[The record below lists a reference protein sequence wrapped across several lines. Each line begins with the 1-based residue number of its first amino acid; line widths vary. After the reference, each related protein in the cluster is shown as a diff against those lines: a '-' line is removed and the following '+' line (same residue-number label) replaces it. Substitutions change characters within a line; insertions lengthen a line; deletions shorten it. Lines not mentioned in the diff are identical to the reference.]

1 MVRPITIERLR
12 HMAPAETPKTETTSR
27 KGVQVH
33 ATLAP
38 EFFEKLED
46 HRWTVRLNMVD
57 LVKLALTEY
66 AERNGLLT
74 PSAPEAPKA
83 SPKA

>member
-1 MVRPITIERLR
+1 
-12 HMAPAETPKTETTSR
+12 MAPAEAPKSESR

-38 EFFEKLED
+38 EFFEALED

-66 AERNGLLT
+66 AERQGLGKSET
-74 PSAPEAPKA
+74 PAPAEKSHKA
-83 SPKA
+83 

>member
-1 MVRPITIERLR
+1 
-12 HMAPAETPKTETTSR
+12 MAPAEAPKTETAASK

-38 EFFEKLED
+38 DFFEKLED

-66 AERNGLLT
+66 AERNGILETKPST
-74 PSAPEAPKA
+74 PAADKAAPKA
-83 SPKA
+83 

>member
-1 MVRPITIERLR
+1 
-12 HMAPAETPKTETTSR
+12 MATTAANTEKTAR

-38 EFFEKLED
+38 EKFDALED

-57 LVKLALTEY
+57 LVKLALDEY
-66 AERNGLLT
+66 AANHKVPNYTTDSDAG
-74 PSAPEAPKA
+74 SKEAPKSA
-83 SPKA
+83 A